1 MESGGMSR
9 RVTKAY
15 PYLLALV
22 PILYYAVKSMG
33 QFEPWV
39 LALLLGIVLVGCGL
53 VYALAALAT
62 ARRGP
67 AALPPFVALLAVA
80 WFFAYPILSRK
91 LSGNAVYVAHA
102 ILIPA
107 GLVLSLALLWWIRRR
122 GRLLEGMGRLLTLMG
137 ALLVGWSTI
146 QIGAGWLRGHRAIT
160 HSALARKLARPIEG
174 PATPAQPQRDI
185 YLIVLDEY
193 ANSDVL
199 RERFGYDNRPFED
212 SLRALGFHVPRLV
225 RSNYFH
231 TLLSLPSLLN
241 SAHLASLE
249 RELGPKNTRFAL
261 PNYLLE
267 HNRVA
272 PYLEA
277 RGYRYVFFPSLWW
290 HSTRTSSVAD
300 AEFRPWTGFDLLRA
314 MSGGELQRRVGGMS
328 VLRYLDRDHRWEA
341 DHARRTFKGLAAL
354 PRAGGPVF
362 AFAHILKPHDP
373 YVFDRECRT
382 LDRQKEVDDVA
393 PYLEQ
398 VECVN
403 RLVLDTVREI
413 LRASEVPPIIL
424 LQGDHGTRLLD
435 ATKGYP
441 SSEQVPPAAAR
452 ERFGAFG
459 AYYLP
464 DGGAAA
470 FGDTVT
476 VVNVLG
482 NVLRY
487 YFGAR
492 LPRAGDEQYISPADF
507 PYAFRRVGARWLA
520 GDDSAG
526 AVHRA
531 GS

>member
-1 MESGGMSR
+1 MSR

-15 PYLLALV
+15 PFLLALV
-22 PILYYAVKSMG
+22 PVLYFAANSKG
-33 QFEPWV
+33 QFKLEA
-39 LALLLGIVLVGCGL
+39 LALMLGIALAGCGL
-53 VYALAALAT
+53 VYALAALVT

-67 AALPPFVALLAVA
+67 AALPPFVAMLAVA
-80 WFFAYPILSRK
+80 WFFSYAVLARR
-91 LSGNAVYVAHA
+91 LSGDAAHVPHA

-107 GLVLSLALLWWIRRR
+107 ALALSAALLWWIRRR
-122 GRLLEGMGRLLTLMG
+122 ARLLEGMGRFLTLVG
-137 ALLVGWSTI
+137 VLLVGWSTI
-146 QIGAGWLRGHRAIT
+146 QIGAAWFRGRRAIT
-160 HSALARKLARPIEG
+160 HSALARELARPIEG
-174 PATPAQPQRDI
+174 PASPLQPRRDI
-185 YLIVLDEY
+185 YLIVLDGY

-231 TLLSLPSLLN
+231 TLLSLPSMLN
-241 SAHLASLE
+241 TAHLDELE
-249 RELGPKNTRFAL
+249 YELGPKSGDPAL

-277 RGYRYVFFPSLWW
+277 RGYRYIFFPSQWW
-290 HSTRTSSVAD
+290 YSTRGSSLAD
-300 AEFRPWTGFDLLRA
+300 AEFQPWSGFDFTRA
-314 MSGGELQRRVGGMS
+314 MSDGEIQRTLRGKS
-328 VLRYLDRDHRWEA
+328 VLRYLDPDHRWEA
-341 DHARRTFKGLAAL
+341 DHVRRTLEGLAAV
-354 PRAGGPVF
+354 PRSGGPAF

-373 YVFDRECRT
+373 YVFDRECGT
-382 LDRQKEVDDVA
+382 LRRKKEVDDVG

-398 VECVN
+398 LECVN
-403 RLVLDTVREI
+403 RLVLATVHQI
-413 LRASEVPPIIL
+413 LRASEMPPIIM
-424 LQGDHGTRLLD
+424 LQGDHGTELLQ
-435 ATKGYP
+435 ATKYP
-441 SSEQVPPAAAR
+441 RAGEVPPAAAR

-487 YFGAR
+487 YFGAH
-492 LPRAGDEQYISPADF
+492 LPRAGDEQYISPRWS
-507 PYAFRRVGARWLA
+507 PYAFRRVDGRWLA
-520 GDDSAG
+520 GDDSAEP
-526 AVHRA
+526 VLRA